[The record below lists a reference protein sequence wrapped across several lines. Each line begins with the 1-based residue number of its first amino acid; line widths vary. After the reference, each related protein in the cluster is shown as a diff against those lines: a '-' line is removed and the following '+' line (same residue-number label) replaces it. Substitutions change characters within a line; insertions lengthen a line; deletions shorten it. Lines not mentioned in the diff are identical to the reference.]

1 MRERDLICLDK
12 IVIQLPQK
20 ICTGESDIGQR
31 EKTSAKANVT
41 NLEALFLLPRGG
53 KMQNQQPR

>member
-1 MRERDLICLDK
+1 MRETDLICLDK
-12 IVIQLPQK
+12 IVVQLPQK
-20 ICTGESDIGQR
+20 ICTGESDVGQR